1 VVHEIRDQA
10 TRDWLQTLP
19 YVLKLREP
27 TPEAIKIGSLIESL
41 LYFVCS
47 FEATVVRSNEGKYC
61 IKAGVIHTVNHTNST
76 GLICNGSFPHH
87 L

>member
-27 TPEAIKIGSLIESL
+27 TPEAIKIGSSNESL
-41 LYFVCS
+41 LYLLCN
-47 FEATVVRSNEGKYC
+47 FEAAMARSCVGK
-61 IKAGVIHTVNHTNST
+61 A
-76 GLICNGSFPHH
+76 
-87 L
+87 